1 MVKNIILDWSGTLV
15 DDLRQVWSATN
26 VALVGCG
33 RRAISLSEFRREFCL
48 PFRIFYQRYLPGIP
62 QKEIDRFFF
71 AELAEIQTSITALPY
86 ARTFLRYCQQQGIYT
101 YIVTTVKTAPFTEQ
115 ARRLRL
121 EQFFRGT
128 LSGIRD
134 KRKAIQRFLRTHHLG
149 PDQTLF
155 VGDMVHDI
163 ETAHFVG
170 SRVCAVLTGFSRRD
184 ALIAAKP
191 DLLVKN
197 LAELR
202 THLNSHS
209 TIRQTARRTSLTI

>member
-15 DDLRQVWSATN
+15 DDLRQVWCATN
-26 VALVGCG
+26 VTLVGCG

-48 PFRIFYQRYLPGIP
+48 PFRIFYQRYLLGIP

-71 AELAEIQTSITALPY
+71 AELAKIQGTIILLPY
-86 ARTFLRYCQQQGIYT
+86 ARTFLRDCQRRGIHT
-101 YIVTTVKTAPFTEQ
+101 YIVTTVKTAPFREQ
-115 ARRLRL
+115 ARRLGV

-134 KRKAIQRFLRTHHLG
+134 KRKAIQPFLRTHHLH

-163 ETAHFVG
+163 ETAHSVG
-170 SRVCAVLTGFSRRD
+170 ARVCAVLTGFSRRD
-184 ALIAAKP
+184 ELIAAKP

-197 LAELR
+197 LDELR
-202 THLNSHS
+202 KHLNSHS
-209 TIRQTARRTSLTI
+209 TI